1 MGQSDSGHQHQAGVI
16 RAASHSI
23 TFRSANGGDGRAIG
37 TSRTCHD
44 VGNIKRE
51 LLDLER
57 REEALIMRAAD
68 DGLDVLRRPDASPP
82 AVLGVVVVKEA
93 QAQAQVA

>member
-1 MGQSDSGHQHQAGVI
+1 VI

-44 VGNIKRE
+44 GGKIKRE

-57 REEALIMRAAD
+57 REEALIMRAAE
-68 DGLDVLRRPDASPP
+68 DGPVIEQRPNASPS
-82 AVLGVVVVKEA
+82 AVLGVVVARA
-93 QAQAQVA
+93 QAQAVA

>member
-1 MGQSDSGHQHQAGVI
+1 VGQSDSGHQHQAGVI

-44 VGNIKRE
+44 GGKIKRE
-51 LLDLER
+51 LLDLQQ
-57 REEALIMRAAD
+57 REEALIMRAAG
-68 DGLDVLRRPDASPP
+68 DGLEILRRVDADPR
-82 AVLGVVVVKEA
+82 AVLGVMIAKEV
-93 QAQAQVA
+93 QAQVA